1 MFKFQR
7 ILRFLLASLVSVT
20 PAFSQTRVSLSTN
33 FVDYVD
39 GGTLNVDAS
48 VNVSSNWS
56 AGAAVKYNPY
66 SANSKQRSFSVGGRY
81 WPWYVYSGWWFSGGA
96 RYQEFSESDIYLVE
110 GDRVGAALSMGYA
123 WMIDKHFN
131 VELGW
136 GLWGGYELYKEY
148 GCQTCARIRSRGET
162 YFVRPD
168 QIMLSFSFIF

>member
-1 MFKFQR
+1 M
-7 ILRFLLASLVSVT
+7 RFLLASLVSVT

-81 WPWYVYSGWWFSGGA
+81 
-96 RYQEFSESDIYLVE
+96 
-110 GDRVGAALSMGYA
+110 
-123 WMIDKHFN
+123 
-131 VELGW
+131 
-136 GLWGGYELYKEY
+136 
-148 GCQTCARIRSRGET
+148 
-162 YFVRPD
+162 
-168 QIMLSFSFIF
+168 